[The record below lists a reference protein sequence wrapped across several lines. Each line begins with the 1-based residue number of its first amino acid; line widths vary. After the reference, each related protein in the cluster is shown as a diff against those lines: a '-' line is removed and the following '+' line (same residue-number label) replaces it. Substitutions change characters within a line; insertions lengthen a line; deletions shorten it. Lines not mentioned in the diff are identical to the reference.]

1 MKERKIVIATHG
13 TLAEGFRSA
22 LKIIATDEGVE
33 TYCCYTT
40 PDFNLEKTIQTIMN
54 AYDEETQEFGV
65 VLEDVYSVAW
75 HTDESDTDYLIS
87 DFEEFQDDYEPPLT
101 ETLDMSQL
109 LSKYKG

>member
-40 PDFNLEKTIQTIMN
+40 PDFNLEQTIQKIMD
-54 AYDEETQEFGV
+54 AYDDLMFNIQIENW
-65 VLEDVYSVAW
+65 DVTS
-75 HTDESDTDYLIS
+75 
-87 DFEEFQDDYEPPLT
+87 
-101 ETLDMSQL
+101 
-109 LSKYKG
+109 